1 MITRRTLTLML
12 AAAAATAGAPA
23 TAMATLDQ
31 LSRYFNDLTTLR
43 ARFQQFNDD
52 GSTSSGTLYI
62 RRPGRARFEY
72 DPPAAA
78 LVMAGGGQVAI
89 FDNRSNSKRPE
100 QYPLRRTP
108 LNLILERRVDLG
120 ARDMVIGHF
129 GDETTTTLVAQDP
142 DAPENGRIEIQFS
155 NDPLALTEW
164 TIVDGGGAR
173 TRVVLSE
180 FETGL
185 QFPARLFNIVQEQ
198 EARGG

>member
-1 MITRRTLTLML
+1 M
-12 AAAAATAGAPA
+12 
-23 TAMATLDQ
+23 
-31 LSRYFNDLTTLR
+31 
-43 ARFQQFNDD
+43 
-52 GSTSSGTLYI
+52 
-62 RRPGRARFEY
+62 RFEY
-72 DPPAAA
+72 NPPEET
-78 LVMAGGGQVAI
+78 LVVASANAVYI
-89 FDNRSNSKRPE
+89 ADGKSNHPPE
-100 QYPLRRTP
+100 TYPLRRTP

-173 TRVVLSE
+173 TRVVLIESE
-180 FETGL
+180 TAL
-185 QFPARLFNIVQEQ
+185 QFPARPFNIVQEQ